1 MKVLRF
7 TSILLTAIS
16 LTACN
21 TDIVTDDMEPENMKT
36 LARRKIQNNGEPG
49 NGGSWGKD
57 DRRGNITVN
66 AGTRIHVEENGFRC
80 AVSWD
85 QKTLR
90 DFDANNRLRAE
101 MQEGTNAYYTG
112 SDTTIVD
119 VNASAEFEGII
130 NISQNVTIKATFTY
144 TKRIYKGYDP
154 VKQEKIYERRS
165 QSPKVV
171 RKDYYLTGVDN
182 NDYSFH

>member
-1 MKVLRF
+1 MKVLRL
-7 TSILLTAIS
+7 TSVLLAVVAM
-16 LTACN
+16 TACN
-21 TDIVTDDMEPENMKT
+21 SDIITDDMEAENVKT
-36 LARRKIQNNGEPG
+36 MARRKVQNGGEPG

-66 AGTRIHVEENGFRC
+66 AGTRIYVGENGFGC

-90 DFDANNRLRAE
+90 DFDANNRLRVE

-112 SDTTIVD
+112 SDTTIID
-119 VNASAEFEGII
+119 VTASAELEGII
-130 NISQNVTIKATFTY
+130 NISQNVTIKATFAY
-144 TKRIYKGYDP
+144 SKRIYKGYDP
-154 VKQEKIYERRS
+154 VKQKKIYEYRS